1 MTIWMSMAM
10 AAPTPAILAS
20 TCRGTGTELWHCGGE
35 TDGVI
40 VHSSPPTAPELKE
53 LGPLGDGVLVQLE
66 GERLPPKGQRGPR
79 YGVKVVGQWL
89 WADGEE
95 KVLRPLFEDWLRQG
109 GPGGG
114 VVSMLGQAWTI
125 PVNCWRE
132 DGGVA
137 CSDGST
143 AREVPMEGGFA
154 SLPCTVNTGG
164 EQECRISSTP
174 GQPFLVVLVPTHAL
188 TTVGCAMVEGQTTAC
203 ADLVTFDHDAVERS
217 IPRPATATCRLQAGI
232 GDWRCLGSS
241 LRESEEPQIRQLL
254 SDTSGIRDLPGA
266 GKGQLLDG
274 EAWVCGGADPV
285 CTALLEDLPARPVG
299 GGTIDILGMPYEVG
313 SRCQLVEDD
322 SLVKNIVMCDDL
334 QRAFRWEDTRAPVPP
349 EARACKWLGQK
360 AFCWD
365 EGPGVAATWKKKVG
379 SMVCTQRPCP
389 FEALIE
395 ER

>member
-1 MTIWMSMAM
+1 MLIWISMALA
-10 AAPTPAILAS
+10 AAPTLQAS
-20 TCRGTGTELWHCGGE
+20 SCRGTGRDLWRCGGDL
-35 TDGVI
+35 DGVV
-40 VHSSPPTAPELKE
+40 VHTSAPTAPELQE
-53 LGPLGDGVLVQLE
+53 VGPLGDGVLVKLE
-66 GERLPPKGQRGPR
+66 GDRLPPKGQRGPR
-79 YGVKVVGQWL
+79 YGVRIVGQWL

-114 VVSMLGQAWTI
+114 VVSMLGQAWTV

-137 CSDGST
+137 CADGTT
-143 AREVPMEGGFA
+143 AREVPMENGFA

-164 EQECRISSTP
+164 QQVCRISSTP
-174 GQPFLVVLVPTHAL
+174 GQPYLVVLVPTHAMS
-188 TTVGCAMVEGQTTAC
+188 TVGCAMVEGRTTAC
-203 ADLVTFDHDAVERS
+203 ADLVTFDHDAVEKA

-241 LRESEEPQIRQLL
+241 LRSTTEEGTVALL
-254 SDTSGIRDLPGA
+254 RGTTGITDLPGA
-266 GKGQLLDG
+266 GKGRMMDG

-285 CTALLEDLPARPVG
+285 CTALLEDLPSRPVG
-299 GGTIDILGMPYEVG
+299 GGNVDVLGMVYTVAP
-313 SRCQLVEDD
+313 RCQLVDD
-322 SLVKNIVMCDDL
+322 PQLENVVMCDDL
-334 QRAFRWEDTRAPVPP
+334 QRAFRFESVRQPVPQN
-349 EARACKWLGQK
+349 ARACRWLGQK
-360 AFCWD
+360 AYCWD
-365 EGPGVAATWKKKVG
+365 EGPGVAATLKKKDG